1 MGSDY
6 PCFGPIDSI
15 RYFILF
21 FLVPLR
27 LSFSLS
33 FFKEDMLQKS
43 QAGID
48 GKACGNDGFQ

>member
-15 RYFILF
+15 RCFILF
-21 FLVPLR
+21 FSVPLR
-27 LSFSLS
+27 LSILSL
-33 FFKEDMLQKS
+33 FKEDMLQKS